1 MTKGPDK
8 ATYLQDY
15 SVTVTPRAGL
25 SYWIH
30 YEIRY
35 PNGTRSDQVS
45 LTPVANADGT
55 ITYTIPGARST
66 ALCTSSS
73 VPEPTTSTPAMPFW

>member
-1 MTKGPDK
+1 MEVTCTGKTPKQYDVEYVFGDKDSLLEKDVTKGPDK

-35 PNGTRSDQVS
+35 PTARAPIRS
-45 LTPVANADGT
+45 A
-55 ITYTIPGARST
+55 
-66 ALCTSSS
+66 
-73 VPEPTTSTPAMPFW
+73 